1 VRHLIGTGLAV
12 VMALTMFFG
21 GAWGY
26 LRLLSLPAPL
36 TALPAGGGSLL
47 SSYGVLAALGAVA
60 GTCILA
66 GILIA
71 VPVISPLAAGL
82 PGLLLIAWTGLYL
95 ASVRHAVD
103 LIPLRRYS
111 FGTGW
116 ESLLINGVLG
126 GAGLAMIVPMFVPS
140 RWRRDEVPIEDEM
153 NEARELIE
161 GLTGSTAPATQTI
174 TPSAIWPKGT
184 DTLNTRPSS

>member
-1 VRHLIGTGLAV
+1 VRHLIGIGLAV
-12 VMALTMFFG
+12 VMALAMFFG

-26 LRLLSLPAPL
+26 LRLLILPAPL

-71 VPVISPLAAGL
+71 VPIISPLAAGL
-82 PGLLLIAWTGLYL
+82 PGLLLIAWTGLYI

-103 LIPLRRYS
+103 LIPLRQHS
-111 FGTGW
+111 FGAGW

-140 RWRRDEVPIEDEM
+140 RWRRDEVPIEAEM
-153 NEARELIE
+153 NEARKLVED
-161 GLTGSTAPATQTI
+161 LTGSPNSATQTI
-174 TPSAIWPKGT
+174 APSAIWPKGT
-184 DTLNTRPSS
+184 DTPEY